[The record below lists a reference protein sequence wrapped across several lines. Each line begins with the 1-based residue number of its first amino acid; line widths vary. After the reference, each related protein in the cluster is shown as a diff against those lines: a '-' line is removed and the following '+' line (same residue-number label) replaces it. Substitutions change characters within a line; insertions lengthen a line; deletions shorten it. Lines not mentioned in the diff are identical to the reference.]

1 MIKSLKGRYK
11 LNGQTKLIKEVT
23 RIEKPPQKTL
33 FCFFCGKQIA
43 EGEPYTFLNGEP
55 AHLSCAPKFS
65 VEDFKGHVN
74 EILVAERLIKHG
86 FEVYFPGYSKGHVDI
101 LAVKNNRYVRVQVR
115 TAHLQ
120 GKAYHAGLGVGRNN
134 ARWVGMEKDVDVVVI
149 ACPPSV
155 ISRALHFFIIPS
167 ILLKDNW
174 SLTLFPNP
182 LSKYGEFVDNWNV
195 LSEISLE
202 IEWVPSEKDSK
213 LFSQLPVLYRLLAK
227 QQKKVICGL
236 TKGDQSEIIL
246 SNILKICAKFYLP
259 GLEDL
264 FFSELLKRIGQSTLH
279 ELIHQ
284 FAPDLAGCWWMK
296 HDQEIYQIAGR
307 LSDEYS

>member
-1 MIKSLKGRYK
+1 VIKSLKGRYK

-43 EGEPYTFLNGEP
+43 EGQPYTFLNGES

-65 VEDFKGHVN
+65 VEDF
-74 EILVAERLIKHG
+74 
-86 FEVYFPGYSKGHVDI
+86 KGHVDI

-134 ARWVGMEKDVDVVVI
+134 ARWVGMEKDIDVVVI

-155 ISRALHFFIIPS
+155 ISRALHFFVIPS

-182 LSKYGEFVDNWNV
+182 LSKYGEFMDNWDV

-213 LFSQLPVLYRLLAK
+213 LFSELPLLYRLYAK

-236 TKGDQSEIIL
+236 TKGEQSEIIL

-279 ELIHQ
+279 ELIHR

-296 HDQEIYQIAGR
+296 HDQEIYRIAGR